1 MNTLLH
7 KRDQLWFVIWIG
19 GLSTLWVWDS
29 FFLNRPAFERLQEAS
44 LNTFAIALEVIVLT
58 ALTGWISGVV
68 LARTENSRWHFVYLI
83 ATFFFNLIRSV
94 PQIVGILIGYAI
106 VTALIQQGI
115 LKSNL
120 AIFLSLGATI
130 ALFIFLELTDL
141 IRERIAFFK
150 KRDFYN
156 AMLTCG
162 ISEGR
167 IINREILF
175 KNSLSHI
182 FNKLISVF
190 GITIFLQCSID
201 FIVSVGLSTAISAVN
216 FPVTLGNQL
225 AKIDSKQD
233 ILAIGHTLTSPSY
246 FPQLFLQHLQGISV
260 AFVIVFSLLCIYK
273 IANGFAERMEL

>member
-1 MNTLLH
+1 M
-7 KRDQLWFVIWIG
+7 
-19 GLSTLWVWDS
+19 
-29 FFLNRPAFERLQEAS
+29 
-44 LNTFAIALEVIVLT
+44 LT
-58 ALTGWISGVV
+58 AMTGWISGVL
-68 LARTENSRWHFVYLI
+68 LARTENSRWHFIYLI
-83 ATFFFNLIRSV
+83 VTFFFNLIRSV

-115 LKSNL
+115 LKTNL
-120 AIFLSLGATI
+120 AIFLSLGVTI
-130 ALFIFLELTDL
+130 TLFIFLELTDL

-216 FPVTLGNQL
+216 FPATLGNQL

-260 AFVIVFSLLCIYK
+260 AFVIVFFTALHLQDCQWFCRKDGTVAIFDCFGIGNCIALKFDFHAFSIQPKRRYYDK
-273 IANGFAERMEL
+273 ANR